1 MGSISEE
8 QQREL
13 ARDIEQALMKGWTTE
28 RLMDEFFNGR
38 KCLLA
43 RKALELR
50 GYKFTKSPED
60 FRIYIEGIK
69 ST

>member
-1 MGSISEE
+1 
-8 QQREL
+8 
-13 ARDIEQALMKGWTTE
+13 MKGWTTE